1 MVPKRKKS
9 LRKEATKMSKFGD
22 LLRAAE
28 GKAAP
33 TPKKVE
39 APAPAPKPQAKAS
52 VFAPKPSTKG

>member
-1 MVPKRKKS
+1 
-9 LRKEATKMSKFGD
+9 MSKFGD

-39 APAPAPKPQAKAS
+39 APAPAPAPKPQAKAS

>member
-1 MVPKRKKS
+1 
-9 LRKEATKMSKFGD
+9 MSKFGD

-39 APAPAPKPQAKAS
+39 APTPVKKAAAPVAKPPVRPVKEE
-52 VFAPKPSTKG
+52 KGEE